1 MRQDALTLIKKFSMH
16 CDKAKKFSCLLCGG
30 AIAEKCPRD
39 VDLIIYV
46 ETEDL
51 KKSVD
56 EIAHS
61 FTSCGVMNRNIYIKE
76 LNMHSIKTDKG
87 NLSLHVVSYNDVLE
101 YVSHV
106 TDPETYTNIDIL
118 SFTLN
123 YTTVYR
129 TWIKDTVFL
138 CGERDM
144 AEDLRERISDKIPI
158 DLLHK
163 IFFEK
168 ISGMLNY
175 YQEKNFANPISQGI
189 LILKLFR
196 ELLLYC
202 YAMNKQF
209 YGTAKY
215 IDNDLAYFTEVEDMC
230 DNCKKVFNTL
240 RGETNR
246 LDKELIKNIEQH
258 FCF

>member
-1 MRQDALTLIKKFSMH
+1 MSYLKSDCDIVHRFERGLSSFMYRDALTLAEKFSMH
-16 CDKAKKFSCLLCGG
+16 FGKAGKFSCLLCGG

-39 VDLIIYV
+39 VDLIVYV
-46 ETEDL
+46 ETDDL

-56 EIAHS
+56 EIVHS
-61 FTSCGVMNRNIYIKE
+61 LTSCGVMNRNIYIKE
-76 LNMHSIKTDKG
+76 LNMHSIKTDME
-87 NLSLHVVSYNDVLE
+87 NLSLHVVSYNDVSE

-106 TDPETYTNIDIL
+106 TEAETYTDIDIL

-138 CGERDM
+138 CGEREM
-144 AEDLRERISDKIPI
+144 AEDLRERISDKIPT

-163 IFFEK
+163 IFFKK

-175 YQEKNFANPISQGI
+175 YREKNFTNPISQGI
-189 LILKLFR
+189 LTLKLFR

-209 YGTAKY
+209 YGTATHV
-215 IDNDLAYFTEVEDMC
+215 DNDLACFTEVEDMC
-230 DNCKKVFNTL
+230 CN
-240 RGETNR
+240 
-246 LDKELIKNIEQH
+246 
-258 FCF
+258 